1 MDWSLDAQVAPKK
14 KANPLGIGLF
24 SIFSIRLTFEP
35 GSTKIQREFTDRCSA
50 RAAEPD
56 RRPCW

>member
-1 MDWSLDAQVAPKK
+1 MDWSWNAQVEPKK

-24 SIFSIRLTFEP
+24 SIRLTFEP
-35 GSTKIQREFTDRCSA
+35 GSTKMQREFTDRCSA